1 LELEKNSELCT
12 LEASPAP
19 LHEPLLRCATARP
32 APVESTRVS
41 AGCYSLLEGDD
52 AMDSAMHEKI
62 VAILSRANDMTLAT
76 VRPDGYPQAT
86 TVGYVNDGVTL
97 YFGTGAD
104 TQKARNIALCDK
116 VSLTVNLPYDRWE
129 EIQALSM
136 GARAARLTD
145 PKEIAKVGRLMLKK
159 FPQGADFGP
168 EETDSIAL
176 FSIKPVVVSVLDY
189 RKGFGHTE
197 LVKV

>member
-1 LELEKNSELCT
+1 M
-12 LEASPAP
+12 
-19 LHEPLLRCATARP
+19 
-32 APVESTRVS
+32 
-41 AGCYSLLEGDD
+41 DD
-52 AMDSAMHEKI
+52 AVRERI
-62 VAILSRANDMTLAT
+62 LAILEEATDMTIAT

-86 TVGYVNDGVTL
+86 AVGFVHDGVTL
-97 YFGTGAD
+97 YFGTAGD
-104 TQKARNIALCDK
+104 SQKARNIAQCDK
-116 VSLTVNLPYDRWE
+116 VSVAVTLPYDRWE

-145 PKEIAKVGRLMLKK
+145 RAEIAKVGRLMLKK

-168 EETDSIAL
+168 EEADSIAL
-176 FSIKPVVVSVLDY
+176 FSVKPVVVSVLDY